1 MFTFPYNFSEKILI
15 LKIDFTKRKTFPEIR
30 TKLHLYFQIHKP
42 PKFVSAIFNP
52 EQFKCRGKFSFEA
65 LKESQ
70 KKSQWNPSK
79 FATFFHSSF
88 VQHYFFPSF
97 IREKVKLHKKKNE
110 KNTHRFYV

>member
-1 MFTFPYNFSEKILI
+1 MFRKNKNLFYEK
-15 LKIDFTKRKTFPEIR
+15 KNFPEIR

-79 FATFFHSSF
+79 FATFFRSSF
-88 VQHYFFPSF
+88 CTTLLFPF
-97 IREKVKLHKKKNE
+97 IYKGKGKVAQKEK
-110 KNTHRFYV
+110 